1 MIVTIKMIVM
11 MRRRRKKRIFI
22 YIDRYKLE
30 LFN

>member
-1 MIVTIKMIVM
+1 MIATIKMIVM
-11 MRRRRKKRIFI
+11 MMRRRKKRIFI